1 MRRSQ
6 LDGKTPE
13 MQFPAPLHSATVGTL
28 SEIQI
33 NFHTLPTIPFC
44 APKRNF
50 LHNWVYL
57 GHFSIVSFCKRKR
70 MIFEGRKFL
79 VQFSK
84 AFLQLEAV
92 LPNETGRRACVSLG
106 AALRLSASLF
116 LRAG

>member
-1 MRRSQ
+1 MQRSQ

-70 MIFEGRKFL
+70 MIF
-79 VQFSK
+79 
-84 AFLQLEAV
+84 
-92 LPNETGRRACVSLG
+92 
-106 AALRLSASLF
+106 
-116 LRAG
+116 